1 MLTTDVDVSVDILGK
16 SKFTLA
22 TEELIHKLGTLP
34 VHDLANS

>member
-1 MLTTDVDVSVDILGK
+1 MLTTNVDVSMDILGK

-22 TEELIHKLGTLP
+22 TEELIHKLGSFP